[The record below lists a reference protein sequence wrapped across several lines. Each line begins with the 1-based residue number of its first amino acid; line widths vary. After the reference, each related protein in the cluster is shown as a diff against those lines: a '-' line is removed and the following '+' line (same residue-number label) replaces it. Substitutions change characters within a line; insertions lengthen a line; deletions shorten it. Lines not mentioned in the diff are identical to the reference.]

1 MRILFL
7 IAYSKYNGG
16 TEILAANLFKS
27 LQTKGCQCL
36 LMSKNVFVT
45 TEENIVPFP
54 KEDYLKY
61 SRIKTQ
67 PWDKLFGGRFSNR
80 ILCRMI
86 ENVAVDNNVDWIICH
101 TYGDHAALPSS
112 NRFKTAQ
119 IIHWSV
125 EGYESSI
132 LKSIENKPLIQ
143 RLISRFIYANFIK
156 SWHKSFERV
165 NKLVLLTDN
174 AHGEIKYLNAKVN
187 ESQLVTI
194 PDPLMYTCDSAHL
207 STLKNKNLVF
217 VGRLSAEKG
226 VLRLLRIWQLIYERL
241 PDYSL
246 NIFGEGQELSN
257 MGAFIQ
263 KQGIK
268 GVIYNGYSR
277 DLEKI
282 YTGADLCLMTSD
294 TEGFGM
300 VLIEAMY
307 YGVPCVSFDC
317 PVSPKEII
325 GEAGVTVTCFDEQ
338 AYAEAVVNLL
348 QDSERLKNLQKK
360 SIERARDFYID
371 KVIDK
376 WMVLLNGKD

>member
-27 LQTKGCQCL
+27 LQTRGCQCL
-36 LMSKNVFVT
+36 LMSHNVFIT
-45 TEENIVPFP
+45 TEENKVPFP
-54 KEDYLKY
+54 EDDYLKY
-61 SRIKTQ
+61 SRIKAK

-86 ENVAVDNNVDWIICH
+86 ENVAVDYNVDWVICH
-101 TYGDHAALPSS
+101 TYGFHSALPSS
-112 NRFKTAQ
+112 DRFKTVQ
-119 IIHWSV
+119 VIHWSV

-132 LKSIENKPLIQ
+132 RRSINNKPLPF
-143 RLISRFIYANFIK
+143 RLVSWIIYHNVSKI
-156 SWHKSFERV
+156 WHKGFERV
-165 NKLVLLTDN
+165 NKLVLLTNN
-174 AHGEIKYLNAKVN
+174 AHSEIKALNVKVN

-194 PDPLMYTCDSAHL
+194 PDPLMHRYDSAHL

-217 VGRLSAEKG
+217 VGRLSTEKG
-226 VLRLLRIWQLIYERL
+226 VVRLLRIWQLVYGRL
-241 PDYSL
+241 PGYSL
-246 NIFGEGQELSN
+246 NIYGEGQEQSN
-257 MGAFIQ
+257 MEEFIR
-263 KQGIK
+263 KQDIK
-268 GVIYNGYSR
+268 GVIFNGYSR
-277 DLEKI
+277 DLENI

-294 TEGFGM
+294 SEGFGM

-325 GEAGVTVTCFDEQ
+325 GEAGVTVPCFDEQ

-348 QDSERLKNLQKK
+348 QDSEKLKTLQQK

-371 KVIDK
+371 KVIEK
-376 WMVLLNGKD
+376 WMALLNSRD